1 VNLRQLEYFVAVAE
15 LGSFSKAAVMLNIAQ
30 PALSRQVRL
39 LETDL
44 RVALLMRT
52 GRGVVLTEAG
62 KRLFEHSIGIL
73 QLVSRTRED
82 IEASRDEP
90 AGRIVVGLPPSMG
103 RLLTLPLV
111 EGFRRSLPKARLA
124 IVEGLSAHLAEWIST
139 GRVDI
144 GLLHNPEPQP
154 ALEVTPVLE
163 EPLGL
168 VSPAEKRT
176 GKKVSR
182 LGQSAKDSSPRYRE
196 EPVGSWASRRLADP
210 GMNAGDGAR
219 RVVSPRNT
227 ATLAE
232 LTRLPLILPERTHAI
247 RKLLETQAALAGHKL
262 NVALEISSVQ
272 SILDLVR
279 AGYGH
284 AVLTPSALAASGAAT
299 AFRLRPL
306 VAPRLSST
314 LCLAVSAHKPATPL
328 SKHVFRML
336 RELATAAGADVS
348 HNNSR

>member
-1 VNLRQLEYFVAVAE
+1 MNLKQLEYFVHVAE
-15 LGSFSKAAVMLNIAQ
+15 LGSFSKAALVLNIAQ

-44 RVALLMRT
+44 RVTLLMRN

-62 KRLFEHSIGIL
+62 KRLFDQSVGIL
-73 QLVSRTRED
+73 QLVSHVRED
-82 IEASRDEP
+82 IQANRNEP

-124 IVEGLSAHLAEWIST
+124 VVEGLSNYLSEWIST
-139 GRVDI
+139 GRIDV
-144 GLLHNPEPQP
+144 GLLHNPEPQA
-154 ALEVTPVLE
+154 ALELTPVLD

-168 VSPAEKRT
+168 VSPADRSA
-176 GKKVSR
+176 GKKTTVTFAD
-182 LGQSAKDSSPRYRE
+182 LIRYQ
-196 EPVGSWASRRLADP
+196 
-210 GMNAGDGAR
+210 
-219 RVVSPRNT
+219 
-227 ATLAE
+227 
-232 LTRLPLILPERTHAI
+232 LIVPERSHAI

-262 NVALEISSVQ
+262 NVVLEMSSVH
-272 SILDLVR
+272 SILELVG

-284 AVLTPSALAASGAAT
+284 AVLSPTALAASGRPQ

-306 VAPRLSST
+306 VEPRVTSP

-328 SKHVFRML
+328 GKQVFRLL
-336 RELATAAGADVS
+336 RELVLAGPGAALPA
-348 HNNSR
+348 HNKMR

>member
-1 VNLRQLEYFVAVAE
+1 VNLKQLEYFVAVAE
-15 LGSFSKAAVMLNIAQ
+15 LGSFSKAAVILNIAQ

-44 RVALLMRT
+44 HVTLLMRN

-62 KRLFEHSIGIL
+62 KRLFDHSVGIL
-73 QLVSRTRED
+73 QLMSRVRED

-111 EGFRRSLPKARLA
+111 EGFRRALPKARLA
-124 IVEGLSAHLAEWIST
+124 IVEGLTTHLAEWIST

-168 VSPAEKRT
+168 VSPATKSGGKAVEKR
-176 GKKVSR
+176 
-182 LGQSAKDSSPRYRE
+182 
-196 EPVGSWASRRLADP
+196 
-210 GMNAGDGAR
+210 AGR
-219 RVVSPRNT
+219 KVSPRNT

-247 RKLLETQAALAGHKL
+247 RKLLETHAALAGCKL
-262 NVALEISSVQ
+262 NVFLEVSSVQ

-279 AGYGH
+279 AGHGH
-284 AVLTPSALAASGAAT
+284 AVLTPSALAASGTPA

-306 VAPRLSST
+306 VEPRLTSM
-314 LCLAVSAHKPATPL
+314 LCLGVSAHKPATPL

-336 RELATAAGADVS
+336 HELVIAAGRAQDPTYS
-348 HNNSR
+348 KTR

>member
-1 VNLRQLEYFVAVAE
+1 MNLKQLEYFVAVAE
-15 LGSFSKAAVMLNIAQ
+15 LGSFSKAAVILNIAQ

-39 LETDL
+39 LETGL
-44 RVALLMRT
+44 HVTLLMRN
-52 GRGVVLTEAG
+52 GRGAVLTEAG
-62 KRLFEHSIGIL
+62 KRLFDHSVGIL

-139 GRVDI
+139 GRADI

-168 VSPAEKRT
+168 VSPAKKGDPKPGAAKRGA
-176 GKKVSR
+176 GKKVS
-182 LGQSAKDSSPRYRE
+182 PR
-196 EPVGSWASRRLADP
+196 D
-210 GMNAGDGAR
+210 
-219 RVVSPRNT
+219 T

-232 LTRLPLILPERTHAI
+232 LARLPLILPERTHAM
-247 RKLLETQAALAGHKL
+247 RKLLETQAALCGHKL
-262 NVALEISSVQ
+262 NVALEVSSVQ

-279 AGYGH
+279 AGHGH
-284 AVLTPSALAASGAAT
+284 ALLTPSALAASGDAA

-306 VAPRLSST
+306 SEPRLTST
-314 LCLAVSAHKPATPL
+314 LCLAVSALKPATPL

-336 RELATAAGADVS
+336 RELVVATAAA
-348 HNNSR
+348 HNKSR

>member
-1 VNLRQLEYFVAVAE
+1 MGGPSGPLPVNLKQLEYFIAVAE
-15 LGSFSKAAVMLNIAQ
+15 LGSFSKAAVILNIAQ

-44 RVALLMRT
+44 HVTLLMRN

-62 KRLFEHSIGIL
+62 KRLFDHSVGIL
-73 QLVSRTRED
+73 QLVSRVRED
-82 IEASRDEP
+82 IETSRDEP

-111 EGFRRSLPKARLA
+111 EGFRRTLPKARLA

-139 GRVDI
+139 GRVDL

-163 EPLGL
+163 ESLGV
-168 VSPAEKRT
+168 VSPAGKGEGKVAS
-176 GKKVSR
+176 KKVS
-182 LGQSAKDSSPRYRE
+182 PR
-196 EPVGSWASRRLADP
+196 A
-210 GMNAGDGAR
+210 
-219 RVVSPRNT
+219 T
-227 ATLAE
+227 ATLE
-232 LTRLPLILPERTHAI
+232 GLTRLPLILPERTHAI
-247 RKLLETQAALAGHKL
+247 RKLLETQAALSGHKL
-262 NVALEISSVQ
+262 NVAIEVSSVQ

-279 AGYGH
+279 AGHGH
-284 AVLTPSALAASGAAT
+284 AVLTPSALAASGNAA

-306 VAPRLSST
+306 VEPRLTST

-328 SKHVFRML
+328 LKHVFRML
-336 RELATAAGADVS
+336 HELAAAAGGAQTAL
-348 HNNSR
+348 HNKIR

>member
-1 VNLRQLEYFVAVAE
+1 MNLKQLEYFVRVAE
-15 LGSFSKAAVMLNIAQ
+15 LGSFSKASLILNIAQ

-44 RVALLMRT
+44 RTTLLIRN

-62 KRLFEHSIGIL
+62 QRLFDHSVGIL
-73 QLVSRTRED
+73 QLVSRVRED
-82 IEASRDEP
+82 LESTRGEP

-111 EGFRRSLPKARLA
+111 ESFRGALPKARLA

-144 GLLHNPEPQP
+144 GLLHNPESQ
-154 ALEVTPVLE
+154 AAIELTPVLD

-168 VSPAEKRT
+168 VSPAAGVPKIRV
-176 GKKVSR
+176 GAGAKKASGRAGSLLAR
-182 LGQSAKDSSPRYRE
+182 LGDT
-196 EPVGSWASRRLADP
+196 V
-210 GMNAGDGAR
+210 
-219 RVVSPRNT
+219 
-227 ATLAE
+227 TLAE
-232 LTRLPLILPERTHAI
+232 LTGFPLILPERSHAV

-272 SILDLVR
+272 SILELVR
-279 AGYGH
+279 AGHGH
-284 AVLTPSALAASGAAT
+284 AILTPTALAASGQPEAYVM
-299 AFRLRPL
+299 RKL
-306 VAPRLSST
+306 VEPRLSST

-328 SKHVFRML
+328 TKHMLRLL
-336 RELATAAGADVS
+336 RELILAAAEAEPAAIPS
-348 HNNSR
+348 RAHNKMR

>member
-1 VNLRQLEYFVAVAE
+1 MNLKQLEYFVHVAE
-15 LGSFSKAAVMLNIAQ
+15 LGSFSKAAVVLNIAQ

-44 RVALLMRT
+44 HVTLLMRN

-62 KRLFEHSIGIL
+62 KRLFDHSVGIL
-73 QLVSRTRED
+73 QLVSRVRDDVEG
-82 IEASRDEP
+82 SRDEP

-103 RLLTLPLV
+103 RVLSLPLV
-111 EGFRRSLPKARLA
+111 EGFRRALPKARLA
-124 IVEGLSAHLAEWIST
+124 IVEGLSAHLSEWIST

-144 GLLHNPEPQP
+144 GLLYNPDPQP

-168 VSPAEKRT
+168 VSPA
-176 GKKVSR
+176 
-182 LGQSAKDSSPRYRE
+182 AK
-196 EPVGSWASRRLADP
+196 G
-210 GMNAGDGAR
+210 GAR
-219 RVVSPRNT
+219 KAKEKDT
-227 ATLAE
+227 ITLAE
-232 LTRLPLILPERTHAI
+232 LAEYPLIVPERSHAI
-247 RKLLETQAALAGHKL
+247 RKLMETQAALAGHKL
-262 NVALEISSVQ
+262 NVALEVSSVQ

-279 AGYGH
+279 AGHGH
-284 AVLTPSALAASGAAT
+284 AVLTPTALAASGDGA

-306 VAPRLSST
+306 TEPRLTST

-336 RELATAAGADVS
+336 RELVLAAPS
-348 HNNSR
+348 HNKTR